1 MSDLRARL
9 LEACRLQTLQK
20 TGVTGVTHVTEPATR
35 AREPGCYAR
44 YACYAS
50 DAGHQN
56 SDERQ
61 HNTPSGSNIQDWDA
75 ADWHAYFQERAAIR
89 EYDGGLSRIE
99 AERLAFEDIVIKL
112 HSVEQQQRSGHM

>member
-9 LEACRLQTLQK
+9 LESCKLQTLANM
-20 TGVTGVTHVTEPATR
+20 GVTRVTRVTDPAKSPGR
-35 AREPGCYAR
+35 PGCYAC

-50 DAGHQN
+50 NAGHQN

-61 HNTPSGSNIQDWDA
+61 RNSPSGSDIQDWDA

-89 EYDGGLSRIE
+89 EYDGGLARIE
-99 AERLAFEDIVIKL
+99 AERLAFEDIVTKL
-112 HSVEQQQRSGHM
+112 HSV